1 MYRVMT
7 RARRPPATPREA
19 ARSLPAFSARWAF
32 FLDIDGTLLE
42 LAERPE
48 RVRVDAAL
56 VRLLGE
62 LHRAAGGAVALIS
75 GRSVAGVDALF
86 APLELPVAGQHGIE
100 RRDGAGH
107 MHRHVGALEPLRRAA
122 ARLQAY
128 AAARPG
134 LALEDKGASLA
145 LHYRQAPKLVDEARA
160 AMAAVAAALGE
171 AFELQGGKMVLELKP
186 GGRDKGS
193 VIEEFMHEAPFR
205 GRTPVFVGDDLTDE
219 YGFGVVNR
227 MGGHAIKVGAGA
239 STARW
244 RLAGTRAVRAW
255 LGEWVARF
263 APPRRAPRRAA
274 PAPARRPRPGRARAR
289 AR

>member
-1 MYRVMT
+1 MT
-7 RARRPPATPREA
+7 SGPRRRSAVREA
-19 ARSLPAFSARWAF
+19 ARSLPAFAPNWAF

-42 LAERPE
+42 LAERPD

-56 VRLLGE
+56 VKLLGE
-62 LHRAAGGAVALIS
+62 LHRAAGGALALIS
-75 GRSVAGVDALF
+75 GRSVAGVDARL

-100 RRDGAGH
+100 RRDAAGR
-107 MHRHVGALEPLRRAA
+107 MHRHAVTLGPLRQAA
-122 ARLQAY
+122 ARLQVF

-134 LALEDKGASLA
+134 LLLEDKGVSLA
-145 LHYRQAPKLVDEARA
+145 LHYRQAPRLAAQARA
-160 AMAAVAAALGE
+160 EVAAVAAALGE
-171 AFELQGGKMVLELKP
+171 AFELQAGKMVLELKP

-193 VIEEFMHEAPFR
+193 VIEEYMREAPFR